1 MIKKMKIVEIS
12 RELYPTNRISNNAI
26 YSHVATLADG
36 LSEVGNDVDLFCTD
50 ESVSK
55 ATIHPSFSPISKMDA
70 TEKTKR
76 YHTFKHISNAFE
88 FAKKESADII
98 HSHFTL
104 LANFFYRL
112 VDIPTVVSIH
122 SPISDEIK
130 PFLEDSKDCK
140 FISFSLAQ
148 RKQMPQLNWVANI
161 YHGVDTS
168 LFSFEPEGGDYM
180 LYLGRIT
187 EEKGVHFAIETAKAT
202 GIPLRIAGP
211 SYSTEGYWHKMIE
224 PHIDG
229 KLIRY
234 FGHADFS
241 EKIKLLQGAKVVLFP
256 TLYDEA
262 FGYVMI
268 ESMSCGTPVIGFG
281 NGSVPEIIKDGKTGF
296 VVNDVL
302 EMTEAV
308 KKIDSIDR
316 KVVRKRAED
325 FFSIRKMITGYSNV
339 FKRIVEEEKYKKTKN
354 GKN

>member
-1 MIKKMKIVEIS
+1 MKIVEIAPN
-12 RELYPTNRISNNAI
+12 LYPISDISNNAM
-26 YSHVATLADG
+26 YSHTATLSDG
-36 LSEVGNDVDLFCTD
+36 LSEVGHEVHVFCSE

-55 ATIHPSFSPISKMDA
+55 ANIHSTTIPLSKMDM
-70 TEKTKR
+70 TEKIKR

-122 SPISDEIK
+122 SPISEEIK

-168 LFSFEPEGGDYM
+168 LFSFEPESGDYM

-241 EKIKLLQGAKVVLFP
+241 EKIKLLQNAKVVLFP

-281 NGSVPEIIKDGKTGF
+281 NGSVPEIIKDGKSGY
-296 VVNDVL
+296 VVNNVE
-302 EMTEAV
+302 EMIEAV
-308 KKIDSIDR
+308 GKIDLIDR

-325 FFSIRKMITGYSNV
+325 FFSIKKMITGYSNV
-339 FKRIVEEEKYKKTKN
+339 FKRIVEEEKYKKDKKTEN
-354 GKN
+354 